1 MRCSGNYLSIFL
13 IFWNVVT
20 SDDQDSG
27 IAGPG
32 AKPRSSTTSS
42 FVFSLQ
48 FSLVALLSISSSTM
62 SLLKV
67 FKLSNVFSMSIV
79 SFYFPF
85 NNTLCQD
92 CRISWSSLPP
102 PFSNV
107 SVPSTLSYSFPDPP
121 PPPPLSSTGL
131 AEDQRSPIQGPEEE
145 EGGVQRKPQ
154 SHQSVR

>member
-1 MRCSGNYLSIFL
+1 MRCSGNYPSIFL

-27 IAGPG
+27 IAGPQ

-48 FSLVALLSISSSTM
+48 FSLVDLLSISSSTM

-85 NNTLCQD
+85 NITLCQD

-121 PPPPLSSTGL
+121 LPL
-131 AEDQRSPIQGPEEE
+131 P
-145 EGGVQRKPQ
+145 
-154 SHQSVR
+154 

>member
-67 FKLSNVFSMSIV
+67 FKLLNVFSMNIV
-79 SFYFPF
+79 SFYFFPF
-85 NNTLCQD
+85 TILCAK
-92 CRISWSSLPP
+92 IAAFPGPLPP